1 MSSPD
6 QPSAPELTRREA
18 RRERRAARREAMY
31 GWAGP
36 SIGGVVLVILGLV
49 LLAQNMGLDV
59 PDRWWALLLLIPAI
73 GSLVAAIR
81 AWRGGAAGTETLIGL
96 VAAAI
101 FTVLALALFFGVEWG
116 ALWPVVLIL
125 AGGGLIFRSWQR
137 GAHHGD

>member
-6 QPSAPELTRREA
+6 QPSAPRLSRREA
-18 RRERRAARREAMY
+18 RREQRAARRDMMY

-36 SIGGVVLVILGLV
+36 SIGGVVLVVLGLV
-49 LLAQNMGLDV
+49 LLGRNMGLEV

-81 AWRGGAAGTETLIGL
+81 SWRGGGSGTETLVGL

-125 AGGGLIFRSWQR
+125 VGGGLIFRSWQR
-137 GAHHGD
+137 GAHGSD